1 MNYINRAYK
10 NITRKFSKS
19 ILLGLTFFLIG
30 NFVIVGLGVSSAA
43 DSAKIMARKNM
54 RAVVE
59 YKVDHEK
66 FWEDAEE
73 IEDDEEKEEF
83 YKNQPTISI
92 EEVSKFM
99 GDSRVKVANA
109 ITSERVHPIGFEHVL
124 IGNEREENDSN
135 NIMVGSRMD
144 FGGIDGGDQE
154 YIPYVEPAIN
164 LKGNLFPN
172 MIEFED
178 GLYELIEGSMYT
190 QEHIDNNDKVC
201 LITDTLAELN
211 NLSVGDTISVNTR
224 QAADFQHNPDRDY
237 NLEDGII
244 EMEIIGIF
252 DNKEEID
259 PSSDNFDWMGASESP
274 ENIILTPSNH
284 VLEKRFEFYVADHEY
299 YKNLNPEDEYYS
311 DPDNAPTM
319 EDINRLGSVVL
330 LLNDPLEVDG
340 FVEEF
345 TKTSENEYLILDANN
360 ETFLKL
366 AKPLD
371 TLSLFA
377 NIIIWLV
384 IINAIVIITLVT
396 ALTLK
401 TREYEIGVLL
411 SLGVSKTKVVAQFFV
426 ELAIIAVIGF
436 TLAVMSGSMIAS
448 SVGNAVLDFQVATSD
463 VEVEDDNNYYYGE
476 TDYFT
481 EVSLEDITKNYE
493 VTISP
498 WIIAQ
503 IYVAGLGMVL
513 ISILIPSLMI
523 MRFNPKKILLNT
535 N

>member
-1 MNYINRAYK
+1 MNFINRALK
-10 NITRKFSKS
+10 NVTRKMSKS
-19 ILLGLTFFLIG
+19 LLLGLTFFLIG

-43 DSAKIMARKNM
+43 DNAKILARQKM

-59 YKVDHEK
+59 YSVDHEK
-66 FWEDAEE
+66 MWEATKDFTEE
-73 IEDDEEKEEF
+73 ESTEF
-83 YKNQPTISI
+83 YENNPVEITLDKIKEIQQDP
-92 EEVSKFM
+92 
-99 GDSRVKVANA
+99 RVKVVNA
-109 ITSERVHPIGFEHVL
+109 IGNHQMYSKSFENVL
-124 IGNEREENDSN
+124 VGNEENN
-135 NIMVGSRMD
+135 NSGGTYFETD
-144 FGGIDGGDQE
+144 EFGNTVE
-154 YIPYVEPAIN
+154 YEHIEPNIS
-164 LKGNLFPN
+164 LKTNAFDN

-178 GLYELIEGSMYT
+178 GIYKIIEGRMYT
-190 QEHIDNNDKVC
+190 QEDIDNMSPVC
-201 LITDTLAELN
+201 LITDKLAEMN
-211 NLSVGDTISVNTR
+211 NLSIGDTVT
-224 QAADFQHNPDRDY
+224 
-237 NLEDGII
+237 LETMELRSLEYYEGATVEDITI

-252 DNKEEID
+252 DNSEELD
-259 PSSDNFDWMGASESP
+259 PSDPEYDWMSPHMSPDNIVLTTESYINSSKLKLEIMAFDSGKLEYPDIEYYQDEANRPSLESMSYKSNIIILLSDPLDVDAFVKDYTATSES
-274 ENIILTPSNH
+274 
-284 VLEKRFEFYVADHEY
+284 
-299 YKNLNPEDEYYS
+299 
-311 DPDNAPTM
+311 
-319 EDINRLGSVVL
+319 
-330 LLNDPLEVDG
+330 
-340 FVEEF
+340 
-345 TKTSENEYLILDANN
+345 EYLVFDANN

-366 AKPLD
+366 SKPLD
-371 TLSLFA
+371 TLSIFS

-426 ELAIIAVIGF
+426 ELAIVAVIGF

-448 SVGNAVLDFQVATSD
+448 SVGNAVLDFQVATAD
-463 VEVEDDNNYYYGE
+463 VEIDEDNDYNYYAE

-481 EVSLEDITKNYE
+481 EVSLEDITSKYE